1 MSGLIDLL
9 QFNLVT
15 LGVALLIGVAAGR
28 WIFRRPPASKSGA
41 EDATQ
46 P

>member
-1 MSGLIDLL
+1 MSGLFNLI

-28 WIFRRPPASKSGA
+28 WIFRRPPAPESGA
-41 EDATQ
+41 QDATQ

>member
-1 MSGLIDLL
+1 MLALA

-15 LGVALLIGVAAGR
+15 LAVALAIGIVTGR
-28 WIFRRPPASKSGA
+28 WIFARRAAPPQTP
-41 EDATQ
+41 EDTET